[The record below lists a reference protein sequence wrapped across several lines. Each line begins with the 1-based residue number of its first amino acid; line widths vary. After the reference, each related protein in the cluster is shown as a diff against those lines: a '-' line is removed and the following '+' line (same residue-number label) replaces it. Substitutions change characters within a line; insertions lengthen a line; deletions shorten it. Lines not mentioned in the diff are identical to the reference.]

1 MSSRKRYLITYDI
14 ADDRRRAKVFDVCHR
29 GGDHTQYS
37 VFVADLS
44 ERELIALR
52 AAIELLIHHDEDQVL
67 IADLGPAENDT
78 GCVIA
83 SIGKPYQPPVRA
95 VVV

>member
-1 MSSRKRYLITYDI
+1 MITYDI
-14 ADDRRRAKVFDVCHR
+14 ADDRRRTKVFDVCHQ

-44 ERELIALR
+44 ERELIALQV
-52 AAIELLIHHDEDQVL
+52 AIEPLIHHEEDQVL
-67 IADLGPAENDT
+67 IADLGPADSGA

-83 SIGKPYQPPVRA
+83 SIGRPYQPPVRA